1 MCIYVYHR
9 SIILYTHNDNA
20 PHNPTT
26 TSLPSIPS
34 KTRFFTTGMC
44 VCVWNIYKVYY
55 TTCVYT
61 YNSHVIIYIYI
72 YTRKSFA
79 TRTRH
84 SKKRAFGF
92 DPIARGTVSNTGTT
106 RHRKPVRAFKAHNG
120 DCIAQLSEALEAHG
134 ANINNDIYVSCLYWR
149 FINAGKWR
157 WLTIIPDGDTK
168 IKHEPLNV
176 LFLKIILWWKLWD
189 MLCMTYRVNVI

>member
-1 MCIYVYHR
+1 MHLTTPPPPASRVYPPKR
-9 SIILYTHNDNA
+9 VFS
-20 PHNPTT
+20 PP
-26 TSLPSIPS
+26 
-34 KTRFFTTGMC
+34 GC
-44 VCVWNIYKVYY
+44 VCVYEIYTKYIIRYY

-79 TRTRH
+79 TRTRD

-157 WLTIIPDGDTK
+157 
-168 IKHEPLNV
+168 
-176 LFLKIILWWKLWD
+176 
-189 MLCMTYRVNVI
+189 